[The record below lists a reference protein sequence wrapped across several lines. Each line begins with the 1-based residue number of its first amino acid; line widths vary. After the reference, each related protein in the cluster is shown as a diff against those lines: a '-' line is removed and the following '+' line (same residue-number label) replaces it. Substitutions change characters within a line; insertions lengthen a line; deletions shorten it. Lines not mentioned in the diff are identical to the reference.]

1 MVLGTEKITVKAA
14 IKGIWICVIIIIW
27 GGAAGW
33 GLQSK
38 HLHDF

>member
-1 MVLGTEKITVKAA
+1 MVLVTEKITVKAA
-14 IKGIWICVIIIIW
+14 IKGIWICIIIITW